1 MSGEQAQVKKIFSD
15 RPRTHLLKKYEQ
27 AVLSRLVRI
36 IPLSCGPDMM
46 TGIGFF
52 GSLLV
57 FASLV
62 SARFFSPWF
71 LWIAVAGFAINW
83 FGDSLD
89 GRLAYYRNIPRK
101 WYGFSL
107 DVVMDWLST
116 AVTGLGAFVYLT
128 GEWGKILAFLV
139 VVMYGW
145 AMILSQLQFKITG
158 TYKIDAGIMGP
169 TEFRIVLALV
179 IVLEFFYTGSLV
191 YLLGIIFAILLIINT
206 ISSKELLSLADFA
219 DEEEKK
225 SVSEVN
231 SLDS

>member
-1 MSGEQAQVKKIFSD
+1 MSGEQAQAKKIFGD

-27 AVLSRLVRI
+27 AAIIRLVRV
-36 IPLSCGPDMM
+36 IPPFCSPDMM

-52 GSLLV
+52 GSLMV
-57 FASLV
+57 FASFAA
-62 SARFFSPWF
+62 ARFYSPWF
-71 LWIAVAGFAINW
+71 LWLAVAGFAINW

-116 AVTGLGAFVYLT
+116 AMTGLGAFVYLT

-169 TEFRIVLALV
+169 TEFRIVLALM
-179 IVLEFFYTGSLV
+179 ISIEFFYIGSLV
-191 YLLGIIFAILLIINT
+191 YLLGITFAILLIINI
-206 ISSKELLSLADFA
+206 ISSSKLLSLADLA
-219 DEEEKK
+219 DEKEKK
-225 SVSEVN
+225 SVPEVN
-231 SLDS
+231 SLDY